1 MGFVALMLGRDISLS
16 HSFPFKRKTQNC
28 ATRTGAHRHTFTFHY
43 IHTSS
48 SKRFKLPRR
57 LPPVERSARAVF
69 LNQYCTGT

>member
-43 IHTSS
+43 IHTS
-48 SKRFKLPRR
+48 R
-57 LPPVERSARAVF
+57 LPSASNYQDGSPRSSGVRERCF
-69 LNQYCTGT
+69 

>member
-43 IHTSS
+43 IHTSF
-48 SKRFKLPRR
+48 FKFHGSPAGRAER
-57 LPPVERSARAVF
+57 GESGVFEPVLYRY
-69 LNQYCTGT
+69 LI